1 MTHKIPIALMLPS
14 LTLLAASLQ
23 ADEMTAP
30 PVPQAPPAVAK
41 PAEEKPAVAKPAV
54 ETPAAKT
61 AENAV
66 PAEGAR
72 VTTALVTPR
81 LFLFDY
87 FDGVDE
93 NQTQFL
99 ERYDY
104 REGFSDDIRS
114 DVFVDL
120 DLDVTVRENE
130 RDLFVLERR
139 GFGEHNH
146 RGTAE
151 YNDEKLGIYGNYS
164 HYRSATGGIDYL
176 YRPSEPELGKYGT
189 GGVLPGPGGAMDG
202 TGPYRNFNDDAGP
215 YNYHIDRTTYGAGFK
230 VKPAALGDQ
239 ATLVVDYR
247 GYSRNGDKFAP
258 FFLNESGNI
267 PGDGWGQQRW
277 RGTRLDVDER
287 MNRVGLTVSGSP
299 NKLFEVAYEVSFEEF
314 TNQAPELQVERDIM
328 DPAGVSLPAGATT
341 NDRIASVLYTP
352 DSQLV
357 NHGIRASKTFND
369 RMVVSAGYGASWLK
383 QESFSELELISG
395 HTKGE
400 IASDNAYLT
409 ANALVSSDVSVEAH
423 IKYSNRDNDSTFP
436 DALVSTTAGPRID
449 RINSLDYGASAN
461 WRPGFLGS
469 NLTLGWR
476 RLDIERDLTWGTD
489 PGSIAPA
496 QSLYREDTLS
506 DEVYLKWTARPA
518 MGWNLRVTPSFTW
531 ADETGL
537 VTEPEEMFK
546 LKSMLSY
553 AAPEGW
559 VVSGFYDYTDKQNGN
574 NSFTDGVGGLTYN
587 QEIDGTLHSAGLS
600 LNASPHENVNT
611 YANLY
616 WMQDDFSSYL
626 IQSNVERWNPGVVFT
641 RIDEPNYKIDSYV
654 FNLGADWQYSD
665 KLKLDGSYT
674 FSKSTGDVA
683 SGAIQ
688 DSLIA
693 ATGTIDSI
701 IDNTLHSFALGADYL
716 LNDQATLRVNY
727 FYDRYEDDA
736 YDLLSGGVHM
746 MAVGV
751 SYAM

>member
-1 MTHKIPIALMLPS
+1 MTRKIPIALMLPS

-30 PVPQAPPAVAK
+30 PVPQEPPALAK
-41 PAEEKPAVAKPAV
+41 PAAEKPAVEKPAA

-61 AENAV
+61 AENEV

-87 FDGVDE
+87 FDGVGED
-93 NQTQFL
+93 QTQFL

-120 DLDVTVRENE
+120 DLDVTVREGE
-130 RDLFVLERR
+130 RDLFILERR
-139 GFGEHNH
+139 GFGQHNH

-176 YRPSEPELGKYGT
+176 FSPGQVA
-189 GGVLPGPGGAMDG
+189 GGIMTGPGGLGDG
-202 TGPYRNFNDDAGP
+202 LGPYRNFNDDAGP

-230 VKPAALGDQ
+230 IKPAALDDQ
-239 ATLVVDYR
+239 ATLAVDYQ

-258 FFLNESGNI
+258 FFFGELGGGG
-267 PGDGWGQQRW
+267 GDGTGQQRW
-277 RGTRLDVDER
+277 RGTRLDVDEK

-314 TNQAPELQVERDIM
+314 DNRSSELQVERDIM
-328 DPAGVSLPAGATT
+328 DPAGVTLPAGATT
-341 NDRIASVLYTP
+341 NERIASVLYMP

-357 NHGIRASKTFND
+357 NHGIRASKTFNN
-369 RMVVSAGYGASWLK
+369 RVVVSAGYGASWLK
-383 QESFSELELISG
+383 QDSFSELELVSG

-400 IASDNAYLT
+400 IASENAYLT
-409 ANALVSSDVSVEAH
+409 ANALVSSSVSVEGH
-423 IKYSNRDNDSTFP
+423 IKYSNRDNDSTYP
-436 DALVSTTAGPRID
+436 DTLVSTTAAPRID

-476 RLDIERDLTWGTD
+476 RLDIERDLTTGLIQ
-489 PGSIAPA
+489 PP

-518 MGWNLRVTPSFTW
+518 VGWNLRVTPSFTW

-574 NSFTDGVGGLTYN
+574 NSFTDDVGGLTYN
-587 QEIDGTLHSAGLS
+587 QEIDSTLQSAGLS
-600 LNASPHENVNT
+600 LNVSPHENVNT

-626 IQSNVERWNPGVVFT
+626 IRSSVARWIPGVVFT
-641 RIDEPNYKIDSYV
+641 PVDAPNYKIDSYV

-688 DSLIA
+688 ASLVA

-716 LNDQATLRVNY
+716 LNDRATLRVNY